1 MQDISFCDRYTE
13 VPSISKERITECF
26 SRGFSIEDKFI
37 EIMRKRG
44 HGCEKC
50 SVQDDFRHKDVAVYV
65 NGDRNRKVTVDVK
78 AKRKLRS
85 CDTKVSEDFTF
96 LELVNVNGKSGSVM
110 GGEDAMAFEYGDGFI
125 LAGTNNLRNMLKER
139 FGSDFMETK
148 GYMKSYTVKYPMMVP
163 EPYTIYKRNG
173 RDDRI
178 VLVRLDD
185 VKKIGKIID

>member
-1 MQDISFCDRYTE
+1 MDISQIFRAMTRNVVKWWQLQIMPRFNLDNNNR
-13 VPSISKERITECF
+13 
-26 SRGFSIEDKFI
+26 RGAADPIIHPNPQMNQMPVEPPKP
-37 EIMRKRG
+37 
-44 HGCEKC
+44 
-50 SVQDDFRHKDVAVYV
+50 V
-65 NGDRNRKVTVDVK
+65 KV
-78 AKRKLRS
+78 
-85 CDTKVSEDFTF
+85 
-96 LELVNVNGKSGSVM
+96 

-139 FGSDFMETK
+139 FGGDFMETK